1 MSTAQYHEFA
11 ERTGARPSLN
21 ADDQLARGLDAC
33 DAATTFFREYARQ
46 RPEVVALWAFGIGFV
61 LAWKLKPW

>member
-1 MSTAQYHEFA
+1 MSQDTTAKA
-11 ERTGARPSLN
+11 EN
-21 ADDQLARGLDAC
+21 KHYRGK
-33 DAATTFFREYARQ
+33 AAQIVGNEELTASEAAIECFTEYAKA